1 MRSALRVSACLLL
14 ALAPALAAIW
24 PDQIPPFFR
33 TSAAAVAAG
42 GDRAVWDEY
51 GFDQAERAVYEAG
64 GKRYATTAWRFRD
77 GTGAMAAWQW
87 LRPPDGAP
95 VEVVSLGVAA
105 KGGFWMAYGNYVL
118 AWEDRMPTE
127 PELRFVFDRLP
138 RLEQS
143 PRPAWIDVFPSRGRV
158 ANSERY
164 ILGPASLEKFE
175 PRVAPSLA
183 AFHFGTEAQFGRFAV
198 NGKDFALLLL
208 NYPTPKIARDRE
220 AEFAKIP
227 GALVKRA
234 GPMVAVVLPP
244 ADANAAEIV
253 LANVRYQASVT
264 GSDTTSDKSDLQK
277 FGEFIL
283 NVFMFI
289 GVLILFSALSG
300 AAVVGIRRLSNRSRG
315 GGNAGDSMIVLD
327 LRDK

>member
-1 MRSALRVSACLLL
+1 MRSGLRVSACLLL
-14 ALAPALAAIW
+14 ALAPAWAAIW

-33 TSAAAVAAG
+33 TSASPVAAAA
-42 GDRAVWDEY
+42 DRGVWDEY

-77 GTGAMAAWQW
+77 ATGAMAAWQW
-87 LRPPDGAP
+87 LRPQDAVP
-95 VEVVSLGVAA
+95 VEIVSLGVAA
-105 KGGFWMAYGNYVL
+105 KGGLWMAYGNYVL

-143 PRPAWIDVFPSRGRV
+143 PRPAWIDVFPWRGRV

-175 PRVAPSLA
+175 PRIAPSLA
-183 AFHFGTEAQFGRFAV
+183 AFHYGTEAQLGRFAIG
-198 NGKDFALLLL
+198 GKEFALLLL
-208 NYPTPKIARDRE
+208 NYPTPKIARDRQ
-220 AEFAKIP
+220 AEFEKTP

-234 GPMVAVVLPP
+234 GPMVAVVLAP

-264 GSDTTSDKSDLQK
+264 WSDTAADRTDLQR

-289 GVLILFSALSG
+289 GMLILFSAFSG
-300 AAVVGIRRLSNRSRG
+300 LAVVGIRRVFNRSRG
-315 GGNAGDSMIVLD
+315 GGTGGDSMIVLD